1 MRGGQPPRENG
12 GCIMTEEEKKEYREN
27 LTQQCKK
34 YCHIDYDDDIDIV
47 ELMIN
52 TTLEEMQELIPN
64 FDAYKMTSRQRLIA
78 LVSVKNLYDNREKYG
93 ESKQLSSAVSSM
105 LLKEIYGGA
114 AVAGGQD

>member
-1 MRGGQPPRENG
+1 
-12 GCIMTEEEKKEYREN
+12 MTEEEKKEYREN

-64 FDAYKMTSRQRLIA
+64 FDAYNMTSRQRLIA

-93 ESKQLSSAVSSM
+93 GIQATIQRSIIYAFERDLWRCSSCRRAGLRSSG
-105 LLKEIYGGA
+105 ENHR
-114 AVAGGQD
+114 